1 MATSHHKKRPAN
13 DNSLTAHIDPTYL
26 AGAAILL
33 ACLVWAYF
41 PTLVSL
47 GQSWTNQPDYSHG
60 WFVIPIAL
68 WFLWIRREKF
78 PADSVAPALYS
89 GLAIV
94 AASVLVRYLGARYF
108 LGAVDGW
115 SIVLWIT
122 GVVVALAGWRV
133 LWWSLPS
140 IAFLLFM
147 IPMPYRLEHMFRQ
160 PLQHLAT
167 NISTA
172 VLVMLGQPAIAE
184 GNTIRIGEAQFGIVE
199 ACSGLRIF
207 VGIVALAFVYLVV
220 VQRSWL
226 IKGLLLAAVLPVTLI
241 ANSTRIVVTCL
252 LQIWVSGEASH
263 RFAHDI
269 AGVVMI
275 PFAALLFGLVLWY
288 LGLLIREVNVA
299 NVGEVIRHSA
309 SGELKKSPSVS

>member
-1 MATSHHKKRPAN
+1 VTG
-13 DNSLTAHIDPTYL
+13 T
-26 AGAAILL
+26 AILL
-33 ACLVWAYF
+33 ACLVWAYL
-41 PTLVSL
+41 PTLASL
-47 GQSWTNQPDYSHG
+47 RQSWSAEPDYSHG
-60 WFVIPIAL
+60 WFVIPIAV
-68 WFLWIRREKF
+68 WFLWVRRDRF
-78 PADSVAPALYS
+78 PADAVVPAVFS

-94 AASVLVRYLGARYF
+94 IASVLMRYVGARFF

-115 SIVLWIT
+115 SLVLWLV

-147 IPMPYRLEHMFRQ
+147 IPLPFRLEHMFRQ
-160 PLQHLAT
+160 PLQQLAT
-167 NISTA
+167 QISTG

-226 IKGLLLAAVLPVTLI
+226 IKGLLLLAVLPVTLI
-241 ANSTRIVVTCL
+241 ANSTRIVLTCL
-252 LQIWVSGEASH
+252 LQIYVSGEASH

-269 AGVVMI
+269 AGFVMI

-288 LGLLIREVNVA
+288 LGQLIREVKVA
-299 NVGEVIRHSA
+299 NVGEVIRYSA
-309 SGELKKSPSVS
+309 SSELGKSPSGT